1 LGWLP
6 YGTAYLLWEILSA
19 AGLVAAVVL
28 WPGPSPAT
36 KWLIACWTLPVFA
49 ALFNGQD
56 DTLVLFWIAL
66 AAWLLHRRWPLAAGI
81 ALALAASKYH
91 LIALVPMVI
100 LAQKRWRVMAGAIG
114 GGCVLLAL
122 SFVGTGWDWP
132 RRYLRMLQE
141 PGLAPDVSH
150 APSFYAN
157 FQAVRFGTVVEIA
170 AVILLAAVVF
180 RVGRIDSSFERPV
193 ALALGASILVSLH
206 SWMAD
211 CTLLLPALMLASE
224 AAAPYI
230 RFSGLVL
237 ATPMPWLMLQL
248 PAPLPTF
255 TRILILWLVLTGL
268 ARFGVKAHPPLVK
281 LGKSHY
287 TPS

>member
-1 LGWLP
+1 
-6 YGTAYLLWEILSA
+6 
-19 AGLVAAVVL
+19 
-28 WPGPSPAT
+28 
-36 KWLIACWTLPVFA
+36 
-49 ALFNGQD
+49 
-56 DTLVLFWIAL
+56 
-66 AAWLLHRRWPLAAGI
+66 
-81 ALALAASKYH
+81 
-91 LIALVPMVI
+91 M
-100 LAQKRWRVMAGAIG
+100 
-114 GGCVLLAL
+114 LLAL

-157 FQAVRFGTVVEIA
+157 FQAMRFGTAVEIA
-170 AVILLAAVVF
+170 AVILLAAIVF
-180 RVGRIDSSFERPV
+180 RISRMDLSFEWPL
-193 ALALGASILVSLH
+193 ALALAGSILVSLH

-224 AAAPYI
+224 AAVPYI
-230 RFSGLVL
+230 RIPALVL
-237 ATPMPWLMLQL
+237 ATPMPWLLLQL

-255 TRILILWLVLTGL
+255 TRILMLWLVLTGL
-268 ARFGVKAHPPLVK
+268 TRFGVKARPPLVK